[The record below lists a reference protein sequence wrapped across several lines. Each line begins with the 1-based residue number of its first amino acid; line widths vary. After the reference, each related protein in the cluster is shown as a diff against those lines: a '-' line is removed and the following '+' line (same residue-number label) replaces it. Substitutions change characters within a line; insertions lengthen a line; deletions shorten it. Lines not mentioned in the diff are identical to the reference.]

1 MSSTDDPTA
10 TAGSESVHREY
21 VLDVR
26 IVATESADAD
36 GPRYRFEA
44 PGQQPVAF
52 ESAEKAELYA
62 DVFFDVNGFD
72 EEGTGERG
80 VPPEIIQAGKDT
92 LSAYFLTQPTVDRN
106 WVVSYWGIKPMRVD
120 RYVKSVQRR
129 AREIRDGA
137 AEMTPEELGVE

>member
-1 MSSTDDPTA
+1 MSSTDDPT
-10 TAGSESVHREY
+10 TAGSESIHREY

-26 IVATESADAD
+26 IVETESVDAD

-44 PGQQPVAF
+44 PGQRAVEF

-62 DVFFDVNGFD
+62 DVYFDVNGFD

-92 LSAYFLTQPTVDRN
+92 LSAYFLSQPGVDRN

-120 RYVKSVQRR
+120 RYVKSVRRR
-129 AREIRDGA
+129 AQEIRDGA
-137 AEMTPEELGVE
+137 AEMAPEELGVD